1 VLNQY
6 KSLQAVTKDLA
17 SLEMYKLFIGLTPA
31 VLAITAVRTYPHWFV
46 NMMIF
51 MTSLC
56 FVIFGVNPLKF
67 ND

>member
-1 VLNQY
+1 
-6 KSLQAVTKDLA
+6 
-17 SLEMYKLFIGLTPA
+17 LEMYKLFLGLTPA

-46 NMMIF
+46 NMLIF

-67 ND
+67 ID